1 MNHEEHQRRLAE
13 VIRKGETIT
22 RDTAALAERIQIVAL
37 HKTGSQPIAISQRLN
52 IPINGVLKVL
62 GHPLK

>member
-1 MNHEEHQRRLAE
+1 MNNTEYQNRLAE
-13 VIRKGETIT
+13 TLARAETVT
-22 RDTAALAERIQIVAL
+22 RDTAELAQRIQIVAL